1 MIHDS
6 IRGDPVGG
14 PPSSRPWGPLRTGT
28 RLGGRVAEPVHRT
41 RLDRTPADRPQLEA
55 GRHGID
61 GAIGARVDV
70 NRAKLDE
77 ADWVEEEEE
86 EEEGIEAT
94 IYALMELTRW
104 WSVNGDRR
112 LLRATAI
119 KTPGLKQIF
128 NQTRIK
134 PGKNPKWIPLITA
147 GWTSTGPL
155 NRQRRHS
162 NFFNGCWLG
171 SLVRLFFVT
180 FSSHFPNNCFVVKL
194 LLLLFYHQSLKTNR
208 QQQRDKKIVNDI

>member
-104 WSVNGDRR
+104 WSVDACYEPRR
-112 LLRATAI
+112 LKPVFPDHRIKHWIIKILIDYGGVNVHQPISMDSVECWCQFWFQSFNPFTCTAI
-119 KTPGLKQIF
+119 WMNIF
-128 NQTRIK
+128 E
-134 PGKNPKWIPLITA
+134 
-147 GWTSTGPL
+147 
-155 NRQRRHS
+155 
-162 NFFNGCWLG
+162 
-171 SLVRLFFVT
+171 
-180 FSSHFPNNCFVVKL
+180 
-194 LLLLFYHQSLKTNR
+194 
-208 QQQRDKKIVNDI
+208 